1 MRTTLRTVFSRQRA
15 RTVAAGVLTAVV
27 CIVVVQQSWSGVPV
41 TIDTVVPFLIAGV
54 ALGSIYGVA
63 AQGLVVTYATSGVF
77 NFAQGAIGMFMAYV
91 YWQLRVDIG
100 LPTVVAFALTVAVLA
115 PALGIFI
122 ERLIMR
128 RLVTAPLVGQL
139 VATVGLMLALMG
151 LAASIWSPNVSR
163 AIPRFFDTSGFSV
176 GTIYVPWYRVIVI
189 VTGVAIGIGLR
200 LLLRHTRLGLSMRA
214 VVDNRDL
221 TVLNGARPDVASMT
235 AWALGSSMAALA
247 GIFLAQELSALDVG
261 TLTLFIV
268 DAFAAGIIARLKSLP
283 MAYVGGL
290 IIGLTIAFQQTFL
303 NWGGRWTSAPN
314 AIPAIILFLALL
326 FVPDSRIAIR
336 PKPRPGAERVASV
349 KRALVGFIIL
359 FLLVAVAAGFF
370 SRTSIR
376 DVTLAMLTAFIMLSM
391 VPLTGWANQI
401 SLGQIALAGCGAFAL
416 VQWGHGGN
424 VLGLVIA
431 AAFAVPVGILMAAPA
446 VRLQGLYLALAT
458 MAFARMT
465 EFLFFAQPS
474 VYGSADRLVPRLELF
489 GRPVSDPFHF
499 LGVAVPEDGGF
510 LIFVT
515 VLFCLVGL
523 FIVWLRRRAFARRVI
538 AMRESPAAAVTIGVN
553 RTMTK
558 LVVFAFSAAIAGL
571 AGGLFGIF
579 YGSVGTQ
586 TFELTLGLPYLLLL
600 VLGGVGLVAGA
611 VFGGFALSA
620 FGWLAAA
627 IPIALLE
634 WFQKIGPG
642 MAGIGIG
649 RNPEGAVVEMSNTF
663 HRLTRRR
670 RALEPVIR
678 DERAVPASLP
688 PLPPRR
694 GAADTPVMELRDVS
708 VRFGGLK
715 AVSDV
720 SIELGEGTVTGLIG
734 PNGAGKTTLFN
745 VATGLQE
752 PESGHV
758 IVDGEDV
765 TSLRPH
771 QLARRGLSRT
781 FQRLE
786 IFGALSARDNILVA
800 AEMRRRWSRDRS
812 IDPEA
817 ITDAVLQRV
826 GLVSVESV
834 RADQLPTGTARL
846 VELGRALASQ
856 PRVLLLDEPS
866 SGLNAEET
874 GTIADLLRELA
885 ASGITIVVVEH
896 DMGFIMDLCSKIVVL
911 DAGRTIAKG
920 TPAEIQVHPDVL
932 AAYLGS
938 TDVGAGKPEAPAA
951 PAPVQA
957 PVQVQVHEAIA
968 AVGANGTDDSE
979 AAAIE
984 LRGVS
989 AGYGAINV
997 LFDVDLVLKKS
1008 HVCAVLGPNGA
1019 GKSTLLKVASGQ
1031 IRPNEGTVMVEGRS
1045 IDHVSTDKLVRNG
1058 LCVVPEGR
1066 GVFPNLTVVENL
1078 KMATYAGAPL
1088 DQVLDASFERFPILG
1103 QRQRQIAGTLS
1114 GGEQQMLAM
1123 SRALAVN
1130 PSVLLVDELSMGLAP
1145 VIVQEL
1151 YEVVA
1156 QIAQEGVSLLIVEQ
1170 FAYEVL
1176 RVADAAALLV
1186 HGHITSWGTP
1196 AEIDEVLRSAYL
1208 GGSPA
1213 QV

>member
-1 MRTTLRTVFSRQRA
+1 
-15 RTVAAGVLTAVV
+15 
-27 CIVVVQQSWSGVPV
+27 
-41 TIDTVVPFLIAGV
+41 
-54 ALGSIYGVA
+54 
-63 AQGLVVTYATSGVF
+63 
-77 NFAQGAIGMFMAYV
+77 
-91 YWQLRVDIG
+91 
-100 LPTVVAFALTVAVLA
+100 
-115 PALGIFI
+115 
-122 ERLIMR
+122 
-128 RLVTAPLVGQL
+128 
-139 VATVGLMLALMG
+139 
-151 LAASIWSPNVSR
+151 
-163 AIPRFFDTSGFSV
+163 
-176 GTIYVPWYRVIVI
+176 
-189 VTGVAIGIGLR
+189 
-200 LLLRHTRLGLSMRA
+200 
-214 VVDNRDL
+214 
-221 TVLNGARPDVASMT
+221 
-235 AWALGSSMAALA
+235 
-247 GIFLAQELSALDVG
+247 
-261 TLTLFIV
+261 
-268 DAFAAGIIARLKSLP
+268 

-336 PKPRPGAERVASV
+336 PKARPAGERGASV
-349 KRALVGFIIL
+349 ERALVGFIIIFTL
-359 FLLVAVAAGFF
+359 ATIAAGVL

-376 DVTLAMLTAFIMLSM
+376 DVTLAMLTAFIMLSL

-416 VQWGHGGN
+416 VQWGDGGS
-424 VLGLVIA
+424 VLGLAIA

-474 VYGSADRLVPRLELF
+474 VYGSSDRLVPRLELF
-489 GRPVSDPFHF
+489 GWHVSDPFNL
-499 LGVAVPEDGGF
+499 LGMSVPEDGGF
-510 LIFVT
+510 LLFATAV
-515 VLFCLVGL
+515 FCLVGL
-523 FIVWLRRRAFARRVI
+523 LIVWLRRRAFARRVI
-538 AMRESPAAAVTIGVN
+538 AMRESPVAAVTIGVN

-611 VFGGFALSA
+611 VFGGFALSS
-620 FGWLAAA
+620 FTWLAAA
-627 IPIALLE
+627 IPLAVLE
-634 WFQKIGPG
+634 WFQRIGPG
-642 MAGIGIG
+642 MAGVGIG
-649 RNPEGAVVEMSNTF
+649 RNPEGAVVEMSNSF
-663 HRLTRRR
+663 HRLTRQRL
-670 RALEPVIR
+670 APKPVVR
-678 DERAVPASLP
+678 EASAVPAALP

-694 GAADTPVMELRDVS
+694 GAADTPVMELRDIS

-715 AVSDV
+715 AVSGV
-720 SIELGEGTVTGLIG
+720 TIQLEEGTVTGLIG

-752 PESGHV
+752 PESGRV
-758 IVDGEDV
+758 IVDGDDV
-765 TSLRPH
+765 TNARPH
-771 QLARRGLSRT
+771 QLARRGLTRT

-786 IFGALSARDNILVA
+786 IFGALSVRDNILVA

-817 ITDAVLQRV
+817 ITDAVLGRV
-826 GLVSVESV
+826 GLQSVASV

-874 GTIADLLRELA
+874 RTIADLLRELA

-911 DAGRTIAKG
+911 DAGRTIAEG
-920 TPAEIQVHPDVL
+920 TPGEIQVHPDVL

-938 TDVGAGKPEAPAA
+938 TDVGAGAPEAEA
-951 PAPVQA
+951 PAPVPA
-957 PVQVQVHEAIA
+957 QVREVTA
-968 AVGANGTDDSE
+968 AVGANGTGESE
-979 AAAIE
+979 GAALE

-997 LFDVDLVLKKS
+997 LFDVDLVLKRS

-1031 IRPNEGTVMVEGRS
+1031 VRPTEGTVTVDGRS
-1045 IDHVSTDKLVRNG
+1045 IERVGTDDLVRHG

-1066 GVFPNLTVVENL
+1066 GVFPNLSVVENL
-1078 KMATYAGAPL
+1078 KMATYAGTPL

-1103 QRQRQIAGTLS
+1103 QRQRQLAGTLS

-1130 PSVLLVDELSMGLAP
+1130 PSVLLIDELSMGLAP

-1156 QIAQEGVSLLIVEQ
+1156 QIAQDGVSLLIVEQ

-1196 AEIDEVLRSAYL
+1196 AEIDDAIRSAYL
-1208 GGSPA
+1208 GG
-1213 QV
+1213 